1 MLTTSLLLLAGFILC
16 FLGYLL
22 IKKQNFF
29 LVLLASNATKEQAFL
44 TQFGRLYLLTGCAGF
59 ILAFFAQT
67 DLALFY
73 LAIMMGLSAVFSIQ
87 FAKKM
92 K

>member
-1 MLTTSLLLLAGFILC
+1 MTTILLLLAGFTLC

-29 LVLLASNATKEQAFL
+29 LVLLASEAAKEQSFL
-44 TQFGRLYLLTGCAGF
+44 TKFGRLYLLTGCVGLV
-59 ILAFFAQT
+59 LAFFAQT
-67 DLALFY
+67 ELALFY
-73 LAIMMGLSAVFSIQ
+73 LAIMMGLSAIFSIQ

>member
-1 MLTTSLLLLAGFILC
+1 MTTTLLLLLAGFTLC

-29 LVLLASNATKEQAFL
+29 LVLLANDATKEQTFL
-44 TQFGRLYLLTGCAGF
+44 TKFGRLYLLTGCAGL
-59 ILAFFAQT
+59 ILAFFAPVE
-67 DLALFY
+67 LALFY